1 MMLTTPKKI
10 LNNLRPALPSVQD
23 RPSAC
28 WRAFVSACENTGEI
42 TKFEPAGVVLSQ
54 VSGPTSESGDTA
66 TFTVVLASQPQSNV
80 VINLASSNTEE
91 GTLDKGTVAFTASD
105 WNISQTVTV
114 TGVDDS
120 VSDGNQP

>member
-1 MMLTTPKKI
+1 MLTTPKKI
-10 LNNLRPALPSVQD
+10 LNNLRPALPSVP
-23 RPSAC
+23 RSTILLAG
-28 WRAFVSACENTGEI
+28 VLLSSACENTGEI

-80 VINLASSNTEE
+80 VINLASSNTG

-114 TGVDDS
+114 TRDDS